1 MSPLRIAIVDDSPFA
16 CRLLASFLEQEE
28 GLVYVGSAHTPE
40 AALKLIAA
48 TKPNLMTL
56 GVEMPGGGGLT
67 LLDEVMRTNPLPVIL
82 VTGASRRAA
91 ETTHAAIR
99 RGAIDFVLKY
109 APNGNVDP
117 DDFQR
122 ELIDKVRGAGSRVV
136 PPLRRREEQ
145 PAVEI
150 TSDCRAAFTSFVS
163 RTALLP
169 SAERRDYGS
178 ALRPLP
184 QSGRSRIDSPMDLGA
199 TTATERPATRLVVI
213 GSSTGG
219 PLALQQLLGELPAD
233 FPAAILIAQHMP
245 AGFTKSLAVQLARHC
260 PLDVREAVEGDV
272 LSAGTALVVP
282 GDFHARITPSGQVR
296 LDQGIKVAGHR
307 PSIDVSMLS
316 AVASFGNRTCAVLL
330 TGMGSDGVEGLAA
343 VRAASGRTFAQE
355 GTSCVV
361 NGMPQR
367 AIDRGVVD
375 QVATPAEIAH
385 RVIEWAT
392 ANKRHSPILL
402 EACSTRGF

>member
-1 MSPLRIAIVDDSPFA
+1 M
-16 CRLLASFLEQEE
+16 
-28 GLVYVGSAHTPE
+28 
-40 AALKLIAA
+40 
-48 TKPNLMTL
+48 
-56 GVEMPGGGGLT
+56 
-67 LLDEVMRTNPLPVIL
+67 
-82 VTGASRRAA
+82 
-91 ETTHAAIR
+91 
-99 RGAIDFVLKY
+99 
-109 APNGNVDP
+109 
-117 DDFQR
+117 
-122 ELIDKVRGAGSRVV
+122 
-136 PPLRRREEQ
+136 
-145 PAVEI
+145 
-150 TSDCRAAFTSFVS
+150 
-163 RTALLP
+163 
-169 SAERRDYGS
+169 
-178 ALRPLP
+178 
-184 QSGRSRIDSPMDLGA
+184 
-199 TTATERPATRLVVI
+199 I

-260 PLDVREAVEGDV
+260 PLTVREAVEGDV
-272 LSAGTALVVP
+272 VSAGTALVVP
-282 GDFHARITPSGQVR
+282 GDFHARITSSGQVR

-330 TGMGSDGVEGLAA
+330 TGMGSDGVEGLTA

-375 QVATPAEIAH
+375 HAATPVEIAH

-392 ANKRHSPILL
+392 ANKRPSPILL
-402 EACSTRGF
+402 DACSTRGF